1 MINSDY
7 YKVFNKKYF
16 YASFLFITFILER
29 KLISNKSI
37 FIKNDKGNTIFTF
50 WEPIERMPGY
60 IKLCI
65 KTWKK
70 FLPLYDIRILDY
82 KNIKDY
88 LGQSLFENLICKN
101 MTLPK
106 QADAIRVALLN
117 KYRGI
122 WMDADT
128 IVLNGEF
135 LQELK
140 SFELAM
146 FGDEKIKSQNIGFIY
161 SSGNSSILKKWL
173 KEIIYNVQIYK
184 QYSEKNQLNLVI
196 DNAWKKMNSWDYLG
210 NGILDK
216 LVKNV
221 TSKQFCRIDRQKMN
235 TLPEIRFFEN
245 SSLDLIQRY
254 KQFYFQNRDPEIIL
268 NKSKSVVMLHNSW
281 TPVKYKLMS
290 EKQFLN
296 QDILLSRLL
305 AYILKR

>member
-1 MINSDY
+1 LINSDY
-7 YKVFNKKYF
+7 YKAFNKKSF
-16 YASFLFITFILER
+16 YALFLFITFILER
-29 KLISNKSI
+29 KLISNKNI

-50 WEPIERMPGY
+50 WEPIERIPGY

-70 FLPLYDIRILDY
+70 FLPLYDIKILDY

-88 LGQSLFENLICKN
+88 LGHSLFENLICEN
-101 MTLPK
+101 MTLPI

-146 FGDEKIKSQNIGFIY
+146 FGDKKIKTQNIGFIY

-173 KEIIYNVQIYK
+173 NEIIYNVQIYK
-184 QYSEKNQLNLVI
+184 KYLEKNQSNLVV
-196 DNAWKKMNSWDYLG
+196 DNKWKKMNSWDYLG
-210 NGILDK
+210 NGIINK
-216 LVKNV
+216 LVKNA
-221 TSKQFCRIDRQKMN
+221 TYKQFCRLDRQKMN
-235 TLPEIRFFEN
+235 SLPENRYFEN
-245 SSLDLIQRY
+245 SSLNLMQRY

-268 NKSKSVVMLHNSW
+268 NKSKSVLMLHNSW
-281 TPVKYKLMS
+281 TPMKYKLMS

>member
-1 MINSDY
+1 
-7 YKVFNKKYF
+7 
-16 YASFLFITFILER
+16 
-29 KLISNKSI
+29 
-37 FIKNDKGNTIFTF
+37 
-50 WEPIERMPGY
+50 MPGY

-70 FLPLYDIRILDY
+70 FLPLYGIRILDY

-146 FGDEKIKSQNIGFIY
+146 FGDEKIKTQNIGFIY

-184 QYSEKNQLNLVI
+184 QYSEKNRLNLVI

-210 NGILDK
+210 NGIL
-216 LVKNV
+216 KNV
-221 TSKQFCRIDRQKMN
+221 TSKQFCRLDRQKMN

-245 SSLDLIQRY
+245 SSLDLIQPY
-254 KQFYFQNRDPEIIL
+254 KQFYFRSRDPEIIL

>member
-1 MINSDY
+1 
-7 YKVFNKKYF
+7 
-16 YASFLFITFILER
+16 
-29 KLISNKSI
+29 
-37 FIKNDKGNTIFTF
+37 
-50 WEPIERMPGY
+50 
-60 IKLCI
+60 
-65 KTWKK
+65 
-70 FLPLYDIRILDY
+70 
-82 KNIKDY
+82 
-88 LGQSLFENLICKN
+88 
-101 MTLPK
+101 
-106 QADAIRVALLN
+106 
-117 KYRGI
+117 
-122 WMDADT
+122 MDADT

-146 FGDEKIKSQNIGFIY
+146 FGDEKIKTQNIGFIY

-184 QYSEKNQLNLVI
+184 QYSEKNRLNLVI

-210 NGILDK
+210 NGIL
-216 LVKNV
+216 KNV
-221 TSKQFCRIDRQKMN
+221 TSKQFCRLDRQKMN

-245 SSLDLIQRY
+245 SSLDLIQPY
-254 KQFYFQNRDPEIIL
+254 KQFYFRSRDPEIIL

>member
-16 YASFLFITFILER
+16 YASFFFITFILER

-146 FGDEKIKSQNIGFIY
+146 FGDEKIKTQNIGFIY

-184 QYSEKNQLNLVI
+184 QYSEKNRLNLVI

-210 NGILDK
+210 NGIL
-216 LVKNV
+216 KNV
-221 TSKQFCRIDRQKMN
+221 TSKQFCRLDRQKMN

-245 SSLDLIQRY
+245 SSLDLIQPY
-254 KQFYFQNRDPEIIL
+254 KQFYFRSRDPEIIL